1 MSDAGTTSI
10 RNQSGLG
17 TVVRKTTADL
27 FDGTTTS
34 IFTVSGKVYIT
45 ALIITVDAAAL
56 DATAD
61 NVKWTANPTTGT
73 SVDLCANLDVAN
85 DEQGTI
91 YSITGTLTDALV
103 GTTAGAVAGQA
114 QLVVVNSGTI
124 DLVSSGDSNDGNGAT
139 QSVFLAYEPIDAGS
153 SVVLV

>member
-1 MSDAGTTSI
+1 MNGTTSV

-17 TVVRKTTADL
+17 TILRKATADL
-27 FDGTTTS
+27 FDGSTTS
-34 IFTVSGKVYIT
+34 IFTVSGKIYVT

-56 DATAD
+56 DGTTD
-61 NVKWTANPTTGT
+61 NVKWTANPTTGS
-73 SVDLCANLDVAN
+73 SVDLCATLDVVS
-85 DEQGTI
+85 DERGTM

-114 QLVVVNSGTI
+114 QLVVVNTGTI
-124 DLVSSGDSNDGNGAT
+124 DLVSSGDSNNGNSAT

-153 SVVLV
+153 SVVLA